1 MEETQAAVEDGSIN
15 KLRYGH
21 TMEYYSTLKMKEILS
36 PATTQMNLEN
46 IMLSEINQPQKY
58 KYCVTPLT

>member
-15 KLRYGH
+15 KLWYGH

-46 IMLSEINQPQKY
+46 IMLSEINQPQKD